1 LLSISPRVIEA
12 LHGHRDSDANLS
24 RVVTQEQERRRG
36 VSPDGVDCVGVSNK
50 PLLVELVR
58 RYSKHDGTWSD
69 LERLLKVLDR
79 PRARAKPAEAMAPPP
94 PRYKLDQRLDAETI
108 AQLVADYEAGA
119 SSIQLGREYGM
130 SKTSVLRL
138 LHEAGATIRRQ
149 GLTPEQIEQ
158 AISLYA
164 GGLSL
169 VQVGAELNADRTTI
183 WLALKASGMTLRS
196 PNEPGRR
203 RG

>member
-1 LLSISPRVIEA
+1 M
-12 LHGHRDSDANLS
+12 
-24 RVVTQEQERRRG
+24 
-36 VSPDGVDCVGVSNK
+36 
-50 PLLVELVR
+50 R
-58 RYSKHDGTWSD
+58 RYSKHDRAWPD

-79 PRARAKPAEAMAPPP
+79 PRERAKSVEPPTPAP

-108 AQLVADYEAGA
+108 AQLVADYEAG
-119 SSIQLGREYGM
+119 SSSTKLGRQYGI

-149 GLTPEQIEQ
+149 GLTPEQIEH

-164 GGLSL
+164 HGLSL

-183 WLALKASGMTLRS
+183 WLALRASGMTLRS
-196 PNEPGRR
+196 PNEPGRYR
-203 RG
+203 RT